1 MDYIISPPPARNRR
15 MMMGRSQAAG
25 EVALVTLIALSVV
38 ALAALAVAAA
48 QILGGGKPV
57 VAWTAGA

>member
-1 MDYIISPPPARNRR
+1 MTR
-15 MMMGRSQAAG
+15 RSQAAG
-25 EVALVTLIALSVV
+25 EVALVTLIALSVA

-57 VAWTAGA
+57 VAWTAEPDACAEIVGGGGCECG

>member
-1 MDYIISPPPARNRR
+1 
-15 MMMGRSQAAG
+15 MMGRSQAAG
-25 EVALVTLIALSVV
+25 EVTLVTLIALSVA

-57 VAWTAGA
+57 VAWTAGPDACAEIVGGGGCECG